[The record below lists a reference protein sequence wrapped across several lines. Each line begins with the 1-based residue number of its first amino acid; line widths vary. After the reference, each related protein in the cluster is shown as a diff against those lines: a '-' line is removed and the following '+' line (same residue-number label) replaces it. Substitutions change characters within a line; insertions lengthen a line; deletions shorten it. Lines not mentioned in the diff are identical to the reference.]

1 MSIPLI
7 TTIKGMTIA
16 PVQTLQQQKETT
28 IQDTLLY
35 YLEISLIFSLLCT
48 VAAGLLSSAGVTT
61 AVDLQ
66 APVSLLIYP
75 VALFAGMI
83 ISLVIMVLV
92 FHGCARIVGGD
103 GEWIDTL
110 HAVVLSSTPAG
121 VIGWVPIV
129 GSIIADLWSLVL
141 MVVGIR
147 EYHHLS
153 TGRAA
158 IAVLLPVIVLFILA
172 ALAISYL
179 TISSVTVTPGI
190 T

>member
-7 TTIKGMTIA
+7 DTIKGMIIA
-16 PVQTLQQQKETT
+16 PVQTLQHQEESTV
-28 IQDTLLY
+28 QDTLLY
-35 YLEISLIFSLLCT
+35 YLEIILAFT
-48 VAAGLLSSAGVTT
+48 LLSTIVTALLTSVGVTT

-75 VALFAGMI
+75 AVLLVGMI
-83 ISLVIMVLV
+83 IALVILVLV

-103 GEWIDTL
+103 GALEDTL
-110 HAVVLSSTPAG
+110 RAFVLSSTPVA
-121 VIGWVPIV
+121 VIGWLPIV

-153 TGRAA
+153 TARAA
-158 IAVLLPVIVLFILA
+158 IAVLLPVIVLIILA

-179 TISSVTVTPGI
+179 TISSVTVMPGI
-190 T
+190 N